1 MARSR
6 LRERHQQNL
15 RRKLELLKAEQ
26 GVVKTEREDREEN
39 ESEREANSVPGQD
52 ESSQESVP

>member
-26 GVVKTEREDREEN
+26 GVVKTERDS
-39 ESEREANSVPGQD
+39 ESEREEEKVEVASPED
-52 ESSQESVP
+52 ETSQHSTL

>member
-39 ESEREANSVPGQD
+39 ESEREANSVPAQD
-52 ESSQESVP
+52 EISQESVP